1 MRQSIIFGPDRNY
14 SLLFNVV
21 NDKLISVSLSES
33 RPNVYSSPLFFN
45 ITMNLTTEAVLVPFF
60 AQSRPK
66 VN

>member
-1 MRQSIIFGPDRNY
+1 MRQCIGPDRNY
-14 SLLFNVV
+14 SLRFNVV

-33 RPNVYSSPLFFN
+33 RPNVYFSPLFLN

-60 AQSRPK
+60 AQSQPK